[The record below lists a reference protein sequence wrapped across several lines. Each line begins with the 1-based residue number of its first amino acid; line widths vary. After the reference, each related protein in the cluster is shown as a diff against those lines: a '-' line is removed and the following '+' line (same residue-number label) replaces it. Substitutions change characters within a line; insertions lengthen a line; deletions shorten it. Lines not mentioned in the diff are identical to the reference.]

1 MHLAQSSAVI
11 LSSVFDKYFQRT
23 ALFPPFAEI
32 KINGHDGHPRGLLG
46 NMQQFGTDCTG
57 KQIFFCQASA
67 VVKYIRPAAL
77 ILHPVTLM
85 IQSTQYKY

>member
-1 MHLAQSSAVI
+1 MKGAAASPRA
-11 LSSVFDKYFQRT
+11 
-23 ALFPPFAEI
+23 P
-32 KINGHDGHPRGLLG
+32 DGQLTVAGSERG
-46 NMQQFGTDCTG
+46 CRG
-57 KQIFFCQASA
+57 KQIFFCQAAA